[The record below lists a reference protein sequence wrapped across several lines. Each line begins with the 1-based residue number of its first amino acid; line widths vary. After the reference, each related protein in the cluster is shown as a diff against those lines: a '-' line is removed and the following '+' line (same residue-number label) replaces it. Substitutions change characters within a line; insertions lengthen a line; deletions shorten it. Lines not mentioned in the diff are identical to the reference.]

1 MDFRA
6 KVKSKWFFPAV
17 IGLLVVISLLLF
29 WKFFGFHENNDTE
42 GFIYSIEFF
51 RGERSDIYP
60 GRYLNPFYP
69 LVAGKALFF
78 LSPASALISINIFFY
93 VGLIFLTYFLIK
105 DVFKDEIIGFLT
117 ALFVMTGYTMV
128 RYALTQVQDMGGYF
142 WFVLTL
148 FAGWRWFKNSG
159 WAWVALASASTAFG
173 LLTKESGAMAAV
185 FFGILVLWSKRKLI
199 NKGVVLALFSVL
211 PFATI
216 VINKI
221 RSYDVG
227 YDSLQ
232 WFRDNWEIYAA
243 TNYNFTKW
251 IGINV
256 STFNLL
262 LPVFLIG
269 LYFIIRNW
277 RTIDNDVKLYLISV
291 LPSSLSY
298 LAWPLFISR
307 TVFICSWFVLP
318 VVAYALRNLM
328 LRGRFWLSSVY
339 VFVFIAAVFPAAL
352 QETLRYAHV
361 FKIYDDCNKNIV
373 CSWNYFWQHRSEFSE
388 KM

>member
-1 MDFRA
+1 M
-6 KVKSKWFFPAV
+6 VKNKYFFPAV
-17 IGLLVVISLLLF
+17 IGLLVMINLLLF
-29 WKFFGFHENNDTE
+29 WRFFGFHENNDTE

-51 RGERSDIYP
+51 RGERADIYP

-69 LVAGKALFF
+69 LIAGKVLFF
-78 LSPASALISINIFFY
+78 LSPASALILMNIFFY
-93 VGLIFLTYFLIK
+93 TGLIFLTYFLIR
-105 DVFKDEIIGFLT
+105 DVFEDEIAALFT
-117 ALFVMTGYTMV
+117 AIFVMTGYTMV

-148 FAGWRWFKNSG
+148 FAAWRWYKRPS
-159 WAWVALASASTAFG
+159 WSLVALGSASTAFG

-185 FFGILVLWSKRKLI
+185 FFGILVLWSKRKFFF
-199 NKGVVLALFSVL
+199 KAVTLAVFAVL

-221 RSYDVG
+221 RSYDVD
-227 YDSLQ
+227 YDSLE

-251 IGINV
+251 LGINA

-262 LPVFLIG
+262 IPVFLLG
-269 LYFIIRNW
+269 LYLLLKNW
-277 RTIDNDVKLYLISV
+277 RTVGADVKVYLLAV

-298 LAWPLFISR
+298 FAWPLFISR

-318 VVAYALRNLM
+318 VAAYALRRLMSRGQIWKNLVI
-328 LRGRFWLSSVY
+328 VY
-339 VFVFIAAVFPAAL
+339 VFAAAVFPAAL

-361 FKIYDDCNKNIV
+361 FKIYDDCNKNLV
-373 CSWNYFWQHRSEFSE
+373 CSWNYFWQHRNEFSE